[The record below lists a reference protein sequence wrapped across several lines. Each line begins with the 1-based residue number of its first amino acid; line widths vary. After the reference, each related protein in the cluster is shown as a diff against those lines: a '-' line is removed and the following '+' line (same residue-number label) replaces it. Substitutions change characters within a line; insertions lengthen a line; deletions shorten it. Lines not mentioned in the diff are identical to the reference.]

1 MSALSIG
8 ATLGTVQFAFGFFVQ
23 PLEDEFGWSRTQVNV
38 SLSLGVVASLLSPI
52 IGNMMDKI
60 GARWTM
66 TGSVLL
72 VATAFLL
79 RLMMTELWQFYL
91 FSIIMFAG
99 TPGATMM
106 PAGRLVLTWFP
117 QTRGRM
123 MGLVTSGNNIGSGVA
138 VPIVAG
144 LIGLIGWRWTW
155 GVIGIALLGLALIIL
170 LTIRDNAD
178 EVKKEQGKRWA
189 PHIDGK
195 TLEENSSAGLTVSD
209 AVRTSAFWL
218 LVIGMTL
225 QQFVRTGVVSQLV
238 PHLEQVGFSRAIA
251 AGMMIMLAFFAASS
265 KLIFGRL
272 SESITARI
280 SFIVIMI
287 LQGIGLTIL
296 LASSGTFI
304 TWIAIVV
311 FGLGMGGV
319 GTLTP
324 LVIFEMFGL
333 RQFGSITGL
342 TNLGI
347 TIPVLIGPILAGL
360 IFDSTGE
367 YNAMFAVT
375 ICLLA
380 ISIGCFV
387 FVKKPISNKQ
397 AESLDS

>member
-1 MSALSIG
+1 M
-8 ATLGTVQFAFGFFVQ
+8 
-23 PLEDEFGWSRTQVNV
+23 
-38 SLSLGVVASLLSPI
+38 ASLLSPI
-52 IGNMMDKI
+52 IGNMMDRI

-79 RLMMTELWQFYL
+79 RLLMTELWQFYL

-155 GVIGIALLGLALIIL
+155 GVIGIALLGLTLVIL
-170 LTIRDNAD
+170 LTIRDHAD
-178 EVKKEQGKRWA
+178 EVKKERGKRWA
-189 PHIDGK
+189 PHIDAK
-195 TLEENSSAGLTVSD
+195 ILRENSITGLTVSG

-251 AGMMIMLAFFAASS
+251 ASMMIMLAFFAASS
-265 KLIFGRL
+265 KLIFGRV

-287 LQGIGLTIL
+287 LQGIGLSIL
-296 LASSGTFI
+296 LASSGALI

>member
-52 IGNMMDKI
+52 IGNMMDRI

-189 PHIDGK
+189 PNIDGK

-367 YNAMFAVT
+367 YNIMFAVT

-380 ISIGCFV
+380 ISIGCFL
-387 FVKKPISNKQ
+387 FVKNPIPIKQ
-397 AESLDS
+397 DESQNS

>member
-1 MSALSIG
+1 
-8 ATLGTVQFAFGFFVQ
+8 
-23 PLEDEFGWSRTQVNV
+23 VNV

-52 IGNMMDKI
+52 IGNMMDRI

-72 VATAFLL
+72 VAIAFLL

-123 MGLVTSGNNIGSGVA
+123 MGLVTSGNNIGSGLT

-178 EVKKEQGKRWA
+178 EVKKERGKRWA
-189 PHIDGK
+189 PQIDVK
-195 TLEENSSAGLTVSD
+195 SLEENSSAGLTVSD

-287 LQGIGLTIL
+287 LQGIGLSIL

-324 LVIFEMFGL
+324 LVIFDMFGL
-333 RQFGSITGL
+333 KQFGSITGL
-342 TNLGI
+342 ANLGI

-367 YNAMFAVT
+367 YNIMFAVT

-380 ISIGCFV
+380 ISIGCFL
-387 FVKKPISNKQ
+387 FVKNPVPNKQ
-397 AESLDS
+397 AESQDS

>member
-52 IGNMMDKI
+52 IGNMMDRI

-195 TLEENSSAGLTVSD
+195 PLEENSSAGLTVSD

-251 AGMMIMLAFFAASS
+251 ASMMIMLAFFAASS

-324 LVIFEMFGL
+324 LVIFDMFGL
-333 RQFGSITGL
+333 KQFGSITGL
-342 TNLGI
+342 ANLGI

-367 YNAMFAVT
+367 YNIMFAVT

-380 ISIGCFV
+380 ISIGCFL
-387 FVKKPISNKQ
+387 FVKNPIPIKQ
-397 AESLDS
+397 DESQNS

>member
-1 MSALSIG
+1 
-8 ATLGTVQFAFGFFVQ
+8 
-23 PLEDEFGWSRTQVNV
+23 
-38 SLSLGVVASLLSPI
+38 
-52 IGNMMDKI
+52 MMDRI

-72 VATAFLL
+72 VAVAFLL
-79 RLMMTELWQFYL
+79 RVMMTELWQFYL
-91 FSIIMFAG
+91 FSIVMFAG

-178 EVKKEQGKRWA
+178 EVRKERGKRWA
-189 PHIDGK
+189 PRTDAHS
-195 TLEENSSAGLTVSD
+195 TEENSNAGLTTSD
-209 AVRTSAFWL
+209 AIRTSTFWF

-238 PHLEQVGFSRAIA
+238 PHLEQVGFTRAIA
-251 AGMMIMLAFFAASS
+251 AAMMIMLAFFAASS

-287 LQGIGLTIL
+287 LQGIGLSIL
-296 LASSGTFI
+296 LASSGTFMI
-304 TWIAIVV
+304 WIAIVV

-324 LVIFEMFGL
+324 LVIFDMFGL
-333 RQFGSITGL
+333 RQFGSISGL
-342 TNLGI
+342 ANLGI

-360 IFDSTGE
+360 IFDSTGQ
-367 YNAMFAVT
+367 YNVMFAIT

-380 ISIGCFV
+380 ISIGCFLL
-387 FVKKPISNKQ
+387 VKNPAQNKTT
-397 AESLDS
+397 ESQDSYR